1 MLFFVVDY
9 VDSLQTSKYT
19 RWNRACTIQI
29 PTMCRSFVW
38 CCWYDATVEPLIT
51 PYMYIY
57 KKRTAYAIILPL
69 FCNTVDDCY
78 GDEAAADVVAAVH
91 ADVVEDKDVD
101 DDAMHILMIVHE
113 IQPIYDS
120 KF

>member
-1 MLFFVVDY
+1 MEHSMYYTDSHNVSIFCLMLLIWC
-9 VDSLQTSKYT
+9 DSWTTDICTYT
-19 RWNRACTIQI
+19 RR
-29 PTMCRSFVW
+29 
-38 CCWYDATVEPLIT
+38 E
-51 PYMYIY
+51 
-57 KKRTAYAIILPL
+57 RTAYAIILPL

>member
-1 MLFFVVDY
+1 
-9 VDSLQTSKYT
+9 
-19 RWNRACTIQI
+19 
-29 PTMCRSFVW
+29 
-38 CCWYDATVEPLIT
+38 
-51 PYMYIY
+51 MYIY